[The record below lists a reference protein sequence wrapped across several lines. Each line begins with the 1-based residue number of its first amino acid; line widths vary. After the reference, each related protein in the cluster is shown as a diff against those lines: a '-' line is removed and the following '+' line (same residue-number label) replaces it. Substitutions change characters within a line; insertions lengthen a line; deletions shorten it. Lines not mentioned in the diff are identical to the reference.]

1 MSEKLPIL
9 YNKKPCYD
17 IVFTQSFDGLWDE
30 LQALGCADKRLCI
43 VTDSKVDE
51 LYGAAVL
58 NLLDVVIKPVLPCD
72 RVKGFDILVGNL
84 NVGNLFSRLH
94 KLPHSDFS
102 MWGFG

>member
-51 LYGAAVL
+51 LRS
-58 NLLDVVIKPVLPCD
+58 C
-72 RVKGFDILVGNL
+72 R
-84 NVGNLFSRLH
+84 SQ
-94 KLPHSDFS
+94 SS
-102 MWGFG
+102 